1 MQKNINVI
9 NNMGKEVNVTISESE
24 NGVQIVLDPVQDKKV
39 CLADLP
45 QYAHF
50 FDSDGEEY
58 IVCEQF
64 ENGIAAVLKADR
76 LENNMKFGQNNNWA
90 ESEIREY
97 LNNEY
102 LKELERKFGEENIV
116 EHKVD
121 LLSMDGF
128 NDYGCTM
135 DKVSIRTFD
144 KYRKHSM
151 GISLVKS
158 EWLATPTQTPSRNC
172 SGSGNVEFVDSNGCV
187 DWDWCDDCGGVR
199 PFFFLESSIFVSLEE
214 CGA

>member
-1 MQKNINVI
+1 MKQNINVI
-9 NNMGKEVNVTISESE
+9 NNMGKEVDVTISELE
-24 NGVQIVLDPVQDKKV
+24 NGVQIVIDRPQEKV
-39 CLADLP
+39 CLAELK
-45 QYAHF
+45 QYTHF

-64 ENGIAAVLKADR
+64 DNGTTAVLKVDT

-128 NDYGCTM
+128 NDYGYTM
-135 DKVSIRTFD
+135 DKVAIRTFD
-144 KYRKHSM
+144 EYCKHSM

-158 EWLATPTQTPSRNC
+158 EWLATPYSTPSGC
-172 SGSGNVEFVDSNGCV
+172 SSDYVGYVGSIGGVNWG
-187 DWDWCDDCGGVR
+187 WCDYCKGVR
-199 PFFFLESSIFVSLEE
+199 PFFFLKSSIFVSL
-214 CGA
+214 

>member
-1 MQKNINVI
+1 MKQNII
-9 NNMGKEVNVTISESE
+9 DRPQE
-24 NGVQIVLDPVQDKKV
+24 KV

-50 FDSDGEEY
+50 FDNDKEEY

-64 ENGIAAVLKADR
+64 ANGIAAVLKVDR
-76 LENNMKFGQNNNWA
+76 LEDNMKFGQNNNWA

-102 LKELERKFGEENIV
+102 LKELERKFGKENIA

-128 NDYGCTM
+128 DDYGCTM
-135 DKVSIRTFD
+135 DKVAIRTFD
-144 KYRKHSM
+144 EYRKYSM
-151 GISLVKS
+151 GIGLVES

-172 SGSGNVEFVDSNGCV
+172 SGSGFVGYVGSSGRVNWHWYDSCK
-187 DWDWCDDCGGVR
+187 GVR

-214 CGA
+214 C

>member
-1 MQKNINVI
+1 MKQNINVI
-9 NNMGKEVNVTISESE
+9 NNMGKEVNVTINESE
-24 NGVQIVLDPVQDKKV
+24 NGVQIVIDRPQKKI
-39 CLADLP
+39 CLADLK
-45 QYAHF
+45 QYTHF

-58 IVCEQF
+58 IVCDQF
-64 ENGIAAVLKADR
+64 ITGIAAVLKADI

-135 DKVSIRTFD
+135 DKVAIRTFD
-144 KYRKHSM
+144 EYRKHSM

-172 SGSGNVEFVDSNGCV
+172 SGSGFVEFVYSGGDV
-187 DWDWCDDCGGVR
+187 DWCWYGDCRGVR
-199 PFFFLESSIFVSLEE
+199 PFFFLESSIFVSLEK
-214 CGA
+214 C

>member
-1 MQKNINVI
+1 MKQNINVI
-9 NNMGKEVNVTISESE
+9 NNMGKEVNVTINESDK
-24 NGVQIVLDPVQDKKV
+24 GVQIVIDRPQEKV
-39 CLADLP
+39 CLADLK
-45 QYAHF
+45 QYTHF

-64 ENGIAAVLKADR
+64 ITGVAAVLKADI
-76 LENNMKFGQNNNWA
+76 LEDNMKFGQNNNWA

-102 LKELERKFGEENIV
+102 LKELERKFGEENIG

-135 DKVSIRTFD
+135 DKVAIRTFD
-144 KYRKHSM
+144 EYRKYSM
-151 GISLVKS
+151 GIRKIIKTIFTTNL
-158 EWLATPTQTPSRNC
+158 
-172 SGSGNVEFVDSNGCV
+172 NGK
-187 DWDWCDDCGGVR
+187 
-199 PFFFLESSIFVSLEE
+199 
-214 CGA
+214 

>member
-1 MQKNINVI
+1 MKQNINII
-9 NNMGKEVNVTISESE
+9 NNMGKEVDVIINESDK
-24 NGVQIVLDPVQDKKV
+24 GVQIVINRPLEKV
-39 CLADLP
+39 CLGDLN
-45 QYAHF
+45 QYTHF

-64 ENGIAAVLKADR
+64 DNGTTAVLKADI
-76 LENNMKFGQNNNWA
+76 LEDQMKFGQNNNWA

-128 NDYGCTM
+128 DDYEYTI
-135 DKVSIRTFD
+135 DKVAIRTFD
-144 KYRKHSM
+144 EYRKHPI
-151 GISLVKS
+151 GVSLVDS
-158 EWLATPTQTPSRNC
+158 ERLATPTQTPSRNG
-172 SGSGNVEFVDSNGCV
+172 SGSVECVRSDGSV
-187 DWDWCDDCGGVR
+187 DWNWYDNCMGVR
-199 PFFFLESSIFVSLEE
+199 PFFFLKSSIFVSLEE

>member
-1 MQKNINVI
+1 MKQNINVI

-24 NGVQIVLDPVQDKKV
+24 NGIQIVIDRPQEKV
-39 CLADLP
+39 CLADLK
-45 QYAHF
+45 QYTHF

-64 ENGIAAVLKADR
+64 DNGTTAVLKADI
-76 LENNMKFGQNNNWA
+76 LENDMKFGQNNNWA

-102 LKELERKFGEENIV
+102 LKELERKFGEKNIG

-135 DKVSIRTFD
+135 DKVAIRTFD
-144 KYRKHSM
+144 EYRKYSM
-151 GISLVKS
+151 RIRLAES
-158 EWLATPTQTPSRNC
+158 EWLATSGQTPS
-172 SGSGNVEFVDSNGCV
+172 SGGSDLVGYICSNGSV
-187 DWDWCDDCGGVR
+187 GWDWCGGCEGVR
-199 PFFFLESSIFVSLEE
+199 PFFFLESSIFVSLEK
-214 CGA
+214 C

>member
-1 MQKNINVI
+1 MKQNINVI
-9 NNMGKEVNVTISESE
+9 NNMGKEVNATINESE
-24 NGVQIVLDPVQDKKV
+24 NGAQIVIDRPQKKV
-39 CLADLP
+39 WLAELE
-45 QYAHF
+45 QYTHF

-64 ENGIAAVLKADR
+64 ENGTTAVLKAGI
-76 LENNMKFGQNNNWA
+76 LENKMKFGQNNNWA

-102 LKELERKFGEENIV
+102 LKELERKFGEENIA

-135 DKVSIRTFD
+135 DKVTIRTFD
-144 KYRKHSM
+144 EYRKYSMGVYSM

-172 SGSGNVEFVDSNGCV
+172 SDSDCVELVRSDGSV
-187 DWDWCDDCGGVR
+187 DWNWCGLCSGVR
-199 PFFFLESSIFVSLEE
+199 PFFILRNK
-214 CGA
+214 

>member
-1 MQKNINVI
+1 MKQNINVI
-9 NNMGKEVNVTISESE
+9 NNMGKEVNVTINESDK
-24 NGVQIVLDPVQDKKV
+24 GVQIVIDRPQEKV
-39 CLADLP
+39 CLADLK
-45 QYAHF
+45 QYTHF

-64 ENGIAAVLKADR
+64 ITGVAAVLKADI
-76 LENNMKFGQNNNWA
+76 LEDNMKFGQNNNWA

-102 LKELERKFGEENIV
+102 LKELERKFGEENIG

-135 DKVSIRTFD
+135 DKVAIRTFD
-144 KYRKHSM
+144 EYRKYSM
-151 GISLVKS
+151 GIGLVKS

-172 SGSGNVEFVDSNGCV
+172 SGGVEYICSYGNVGWNWYDGCR
-187 DWDWCDDCGGVR
+187 GVR
-199 PFFFLESSIFVSLEE
+199 PFFFLESSIFVSLEK
-214 CGA
+214 C

>member
-9 NNMGKEVNVTISESE
+9 NNMGKEVDVIINESDK
-24 NGVQIVLDPVQDKKV
+24 GVQIVINRPREKV
-39 CLADLP
+39 CLGDLN
-45 QYAHF
+45 QYTHF

-76 LENNMKFGQNNNWA
+76 LKNNMKFGQNNNWA
-90 ESEIREY
+90 KSEIREY
-97 LNNEY
+97 LNSEY
-102 LKELERKFGEENIV
+102 LKELKRKFGEENIV

-128 NDYGCTM
+128 NDYGYTM
-135 DKVSIRTFD
+135 DKVAIRTFD
-144 KYRKHSM
+144 EYREHSM
-151 GISLVKS
+151 RIGLVKS
-158 EWLATPTQTPSRNC
+158 EWLATPFQTPSRDCSDRVECVRSDGGVGWGWYGNC
-172 SGSGNVEFVDSNGCV
+172 
-187 DWDWCDDCGGVR
+187 WGVR
-199 PFFFLESSIFVSLEE
+199 PFFFLKSSIFVSLEE

>member
-1 MQKNINVI
+1 MKQNINII
-9 NNMGKEVNVTISESE
+9 NNMGKEVDVIINESDK
-24 NGVQIVLDPVQDKKV
+24 GVQIVINRPREKV
-39 CLADLP
+39 CLGDLN
-45 QYAHF
+45 QYTHF

-76 LENNMKFGQNNNWA
+76 LKNNMKFGQNNNWA
-90 ESEIREY
+90 KSEIREY

-128 NDYGCTM
+128 NDYGYTM
-135 DKVSIRTFD
+135 DKVAIRTFD
-144 KYRKHSM
+144 EYRKHSM
-151 GISLVKS
+151 RIDLVKS
-158 EWLATPTQTPSRNC
+158 EWLATPFQTPSRDC
-172 SGSGNVEFVDSNGCV
+172 SDNVEYVTSDGRVYWNWFGNCA
-187 DWDWCDDCGGVR
+187 GVR
-199 PFFFLESSIFVSLEE
+199 PFFFLKSSIFVSFEE

>member
-1 MQKNINVI
+1 MKQNINII
-9 NNMGKEVNVTISESE
+9 NNMGKEVDVIINESDK
-24 NGVQIVLDPVQDKKV
+24 GVQIVINRPREKV
-39 CLADLP
+39 CLGDLN
-45 QYAHF
+45 QYTHF

-76 LENNMKFGQNNNWA
+76 LKNNMKFGQNNNWA
-90 ESEIREY
+90 KSEIREY

-128 NDYGCTM
+128 NDYGYTM
-135 DKVSIRTFD
+135 DKVAIRTFD
-144 KYRKHSM
+144 EYRKHSM
-151 GISLVKS
+151 RIDLVKS
-158 EWLATPTQTPSRNC
+158 EWLATPFQTPSRDC
-172 SGSGNVEFVDSNGCV
+172 SDDVGYVNSYGNVDWSWYDGCM
-187 DWDWCDDCGGVR
+187 GVR
-199 PFFFLESSIFVSLEE
+199 PFFFLKSSIFVSLEE

>member
-1 MQKNINVI
+1 MKQNINVI

-24 NGVQIVLDPVQDKKV
+24 NGVQIVIDRPQEKV
-39 CLADLP
+39 CLADLK
-45 QYAHF
+45 QYTHF
-50 FDSDGEEY
+50 FDSDGAEY
-58 IVCEQF
+58 IVCDQF
-64 ENGIAAVLKADR
+64 ITGIAAVLKADI

-135 DKVSIRTFD
+135 DKVAIRTFD
-144 KYRKHSM
+144 EYRKHSM

-172 SGSGNVEFVDSNGCV
+172 SGSDGVGLVDSYGCV
-187 DWDWCDDCGGVR
+187 NWGWCGDCWGVR
-199 PFFFLESSIFVSLEE
+199 PVFFLESSIFVSLEK
-214 CGA
+214 C